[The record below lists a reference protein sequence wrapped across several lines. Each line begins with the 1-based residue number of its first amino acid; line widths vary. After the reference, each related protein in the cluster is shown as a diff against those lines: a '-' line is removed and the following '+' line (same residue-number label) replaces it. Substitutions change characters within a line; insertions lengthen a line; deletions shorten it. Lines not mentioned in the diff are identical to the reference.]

1 MNTGWRQLDAY
12 CWERNGYRVA
22 MVRVREEVKYI
33 ACTPALSNEDYER
46 RLQVRYEL
54 GMPVPQR
61 REFLGCY
68 REQALAFQ
76 ACADHERRAA

>member
-1 MNTGWRQLDAY
+1 MSAWRQLDAY
-12 CWERNGYRVA
+12 CWERSGYRVA
-22 MVRVREEVKYI
+22 EVRVREKKKYC
-33 ACTPALSNEDYER
+33 AFSPALSNDDYER

-61 REFLGCY
+61 REFLGCFL
-68 REQALAFQ
+68 EPALAFQ